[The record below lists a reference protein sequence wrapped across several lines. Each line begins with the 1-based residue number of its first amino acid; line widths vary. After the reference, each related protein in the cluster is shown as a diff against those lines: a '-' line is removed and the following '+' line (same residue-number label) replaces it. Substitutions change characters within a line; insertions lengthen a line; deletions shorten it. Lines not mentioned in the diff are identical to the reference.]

1 MVNTH
6 EVDLDALEFENLRGN
21 DYIIMQTN
29 DIEVG
34 DYILFRQSDINGS
47 MMTRVRDI
55 ISNEGL
61 KEGYGLLLLT
71 MLN

>member
-6 EVDLDALEFENLRGN
+6 EVDLGTLEFEDLRGN
-21 DYIIMQTN
+21 DYIILQTN